1 MALCGGAASPGH
13 ILGCDTALLLSRW
26 WYLCENVFMRA
37 KCFQCRNKNGRNE
50 PVSVEV
56 SEGKNQKAL
65 QWVCGK
71 GHSGAAALH
80 GVPHNNMAN

>member
-1 MALCGGAASPGH
+1 MS
-13 ILGCDTALLLSRW
+13 
-26 WYLCENVFMRA
+26 M
-37 KCFQCRNKNGRNE
+37 
-50 PVSVEV
+50 EV

>member
-1 MALCGGAASPGH
+1 M
-13 ILGCDTALLLSRW
+13 
-26 WYLCENVFMRA
+26 
-37 KCFQCRNKNGRNE
+37 
-50 PVSVEV
+50 SVEV
-56 SEGKNQKAL
+56 KEKQTAL